1 MRKFL
6 MIAASSAAIAACSQP
21 ADRPDAPPPQQQ
33 TACNTVT
40 PDSARLV
47 TLTDEVASTA
57 AASDLRGG
65 AITPGVY
72 DLVSGQKLG
81 GAQGWQGA
89 RAVSLEA
96 RETEAG
102 AVTFDWASVSA
113 GSQAERWTATFN
125 DTPAP
130 AIEYTCGRSGRAD
143 DVGFA
148 TAADT
153 LSLRLPDASG
163 AGALLLE
170 FRRRP

>member
-6 MIAASSAAIAACSQP
+6 LIAASFAALAACSRP

-33 TACNTVT
+33 AACNTLT
-40 PDSARLV
+40 PDSARQV
-47 TLTDEVASTA
+47 TLSDEVASTA
-57 AASDLRGG
+57 SASDLRGG

-72 DLVSGQKLG
+72 DLVSGQKVG
-81 GAQGWQGA
+81 GAPGWQGA

-96 RETEAG
+96 RETDAG
-102 AVTFDWASVSA
+102 AVTFNWASTGAS
-113 GSQAERWTATFN
+113 GQTERWTATFN

-148 TAADT
+148 TTAGA

-163 AGALLLE
+163 TGALLLE
-170 FRRRP
+170 FRRRT